1 MVWKGKSLTERR
13 IGVVIPTYNYAH
25 TLGRAVE
32 SVLAQLDE
40 ANAQLLVID
49 DGSTDET
56 PQVLAALME
65 KYPGCFRA
73 LRKPNGGAASARNLG
88 LEESAGEYLMFL
100 DADDEMAPGALLSVA
115 QHIAAHPESRLIVGG
130 HWSVFG
136 DGKRRLHMVKQL
148 PASAYLRVRGYLLD
162 KTIALS
168 NGACAMHKD
177 IFSVGNYPESLRN
190 AEDIPVFAQAL
201 ARFSCSVIDQP
212 LVLIYKHADSLR
224 HDINHSVAAGVS
236 LVDEV
241 FSPVRMPAELQGLRR
256 AFLAQRCL
264 SLFRNCFSAGEYT
277 LAKQF
282 YCQAV
287 RTDWRALTRWS
298 YTRKALQLMFK

>member
-1 MVWKGKSLTERR
+1 MTETL
-13 IGVVIPTYNYAH
+13 IGVVIPAYNYAR

-40 ANAQLLVID
+40 ADAQLLVID

-56 PQVLAALME
+56 PQVLEALLA
-65 KYPGCFRA
+65 KHPGRFRT

-88 LEESAGEYLMFL
+88 IEECVGDYLMFL
-100 DADDEMAPGALLSVA
+100 DADDEMASGALAAVA
-115 QHIAAHPESRLIVGG
+115 QHIATHPDSRLIVGG

-136 DGKRRLHMVKQL
+136 DGKRRLHTVKSL

-162 KTIALS
+162 KTLAFS
-168 NGACAMHKD
+168 NGACVMHRD
-177 IFSVGNYPESLRN
+177 IFSVGRYPEHLRN
-190 AEDIPVFAQAL
+190 AEDIPIFAQAL

-212 LVLIYKHADSLR
+212 LALIYKHADSLR
-224 HDINHSVAAGVS
+224 HDIQHSVAVGVS

-241 FSPVRMPAELQGLRR
+241 FAPARMPEALQGLRS
-256 AFLAQRCL
+256 AFLAQRYL
-264 SLFRNCFSAGEYT
+264 SLFRNCLNAGEYT
-277 LAKQF
+277 LARQF

-298 YTRKALQLMFK
+298 YTRKALQLLFK